1 MDLTTVQGAEPSAA
15 ARRAALASRWPLFG
29 LSVRTPRLELRYPT
43 DDDLLALAAL
53 TGDVHDP
60 ADMPFCT
67 PWTRLPDAERER
79 GTFQF
84 HWRARG
90 ALTADAWE
98 LPFVTVVDGEVLGT
112 QSVLATDWPIRRTVE
127 TGSWLHRPRH
137 GEGLGTE
144 MRAAVLH
151 LAFAG
156 LGAQRAETEA
166 HEGNRSSQGV
176 NARLGYRPNGDV
188 IGVLDGAPRR
198 YLRFVL
204 DRPDWERSRRA
215 DIEVLGLDGCRE
227 LLGC

>member
-1 MDLTTVQGAEPSAA
+1 MDRTVEQQHPTSDAT
-15 ARRAALASRWPLFG
+15 RAALAARWPLFG
-29 LSVRTPRLELRYPT
+29 LVVRTPRVELRYPT
-43 DDDLLALAAL
+43 DDDLLVLAGL

-60 ADMPFCT
+60 AEMPFCT

-90 ALTADAWE
+90 AVTADAWE
-98 LPFVTVVDGEVLGT
+98 LPFVTVVDGEVAGT
-112 QSVLATDWPIRRTVE
+112 QSVLATDWRIRRTVE

-137 GEGLGTE
+137 GQGLGTE

-156 LGAQRAETEA
+156 LGAHRAETEA
-166 HEGNRSSQGV
+166 YEGNRSAQGV

-188 IGVLDGAPRR
+188 VGVLDGAPRR

-204 DRPDWERSRRA
+204 DRHDWERARR
-215 DIEVLGLDGCRE
+215 DDVEVSGLEPCRE